1 MADIA
6 DERQGLD
13 SDVSDLTSA
22 AFKHVLVDTDRGVS
36 ECTIFPRGCD
46 DHAIRTHWLT
56 ASGES
61 FVSLENV
68 R

>member
-6 DERQGLD
+6 DERQGLNSGT
-13 SDVSDLTSA
+13 SDCTSA
-22 AFKHVLVDTDRGVS
+22 TFEHAVVDTDRGVA

-61 FVSLENV
+61 FVSLEDV